1 MPFLCP
7 PASLIHFIL
16 ESLAFSGQYGLYLV
30 DLWEL
35 VARKLQQPNVE
46 DYQKQMI
53 WEWLYF
59 EDETKKSEHLY
70 IMRNNGEMV
79 SQVPHGYDKFL
90 REEGAEE
97 QLRIM
102 PSTETQW
109 QYLTGISDSK
119 RLKDQLGDYPFQ
131 LLCEIAKYGHQGVH
145 APDLCKATGQ
155 DPRSLTLRL
164 KKLESLGFILK
175 KNVYNENTS
184 QHTSLCIHQKFSQ
197 DEVEVSP
204 SDFSEDFDR
213 SRNVHKLKLCV
224 MQSLKNAP
232 NHLRAFK
239 DLKAELGLDK
249 GKSSS
254 KFFRGIVE
262 YLDKHGYAEKVMV
275 KDPNLTQLVFCVKYV
290 KDFPKDVDDISTIV
304 DILEDR
310 DNSQTQGEIDEDENK
325 LENGTLP
332 QFSLF
337 FPLANQLHAVVEQSR
352 SCGCTSMELVR
363 SLTGS
368 SDYRPISKYSDT
380 LTTYV
385 NENGKPKRSKPYD
398 DPYENCSIIRSYDFR
413 GKFKFYRYFSTR
425 YYEGDIPQEHK
436 KEATKNPK
444 IEELSLGDLNKK
456 YYQPLNK
463 VSQGSL
469 INTKKRK
476 IPDKGKSTAKRLKPL
491 DNDGTKQS
499 RGRPKRNRNGGADSF
514 EDVKPNISPP
524 PSASESIL
532 SYKENTVDTGLKKDQ
547 KAFDGAL
554 ISKDRVPDTKRKH
567 AKATIS
573 SGSLKG
579 NRRRE
584 ELLNMISDFGGV
596 TYTSASLCRQLDE
609 RLGSSTTTDKKTL
622 ARDVSF
628 LINAG
633 GLEVQDINFV
643 QSGQRVSRKLLI
655 LTSTDKRPLEARI
668 NEAKKDCI
676 EDKGIRPNFQAN
688 RRVIEGEVTLFS
700 NDKDVAAFDRK
711 KKAHG
716 RLQSLS
722 GRPSRREKRKAEK
735 KIKEE
740 KPMDFSEDRL
750 SIDAKSQSEPLYSL
764 PVNVPKRKKKSKKMK
779 EELPPGRNLGRSS
792 RAPRK
797 FDKSDITTLYRAVII
812 YRTFKR
818 GTIDFEKIASLF
830 GNVNS
835 NEARLKW
842 IQVRKLLGGMSAV
855 HKGIR
860 AFEEIVLKGVEV
872 GMVSAQDLETVD
884 LRFLLDLWRDCD
896 SSELEISDSFPLF
909 AYKKDNLEEYIFS
922 ENEVP
927 HPGLFEQLEAN
938 SMRQKGSI
946 LSDVTFFCQEQEKI
960 ERDTLDEEKTL
971 LKAIFATPEA
981 GSEGRNVRNV
991 LRHYDDEKVQK
1002 ASFALIKSKE
1012 LSHHSTDDNDSSF
1025 VLTDHFYN
1033 TFSQKAI
1040 NKGFLHEATFL
1051 RDSLTSVA
1059 MASKVL
1065 LLSSGISNGQM
1076 APVLYYVSR
1085 GVADLL
1091 RIDKHYEFSGY
1102 ESRLIDKE
1110 KLACDIVVKFDS
1122 KSEQEFRIAQ
1132 APIPI
1137 GKICSHIW
1145 LDINGRIN
1153 TVMWH
1158 NIIITILHYVVFRP
1172 GIPEQILFNK
1182 MKTALGVSDFVCVMK
1197 WLQDTGAVRIGGYND
1212 YWVNKEWFTILG

>member
-7 PASLIHFIL
+7 PASLIHYIL

-30 DLWEL
+30 DLWQL
-35 VARKLQQPNVE
+35 VARKLQQPYVE

-59 EDETKKSEHLY
+59 EDKTKQNEHLY
-70 IMRNNGEMV
+70 IIRSNGEMI
-79 SQVPHGYDKFL
+79 SQIPHGYDKFL
-90 REEGAEE
+90 RVEGAEE

-131 LLCEIAKYGHQGVH
+131 LLCEIAKYGHHGVH

-164 KKLESLGFILK
+164 KKLESLSFILK
-175 KNVYNENTS
+175 KNVYNERTS
-184 QHTSLCIHQKFSQ
+184 QHTSLCIHKKFSE

-224 MQSLKNAP
+224 MQSLRNAP

-254 KFFRGIVE
+254 KFFRSIVE

-304 DILEDR
+304 DVLEER
-310 DNSQTQGEIDEDENK
+310 DNNQTQGETEEDENK
-325 LENGTLP
+325 AENQTWP

-337 FPLANQLHAVVEQSR
+337 FPLANQLHAVVEQNR
-352 SCGCTSMELVR
+352 NCGCTSMELVR
-363 SLTGS
+363 TLTGC
-368 SDYRPISKYSDT
+368 SDYRPASKYLDT

-385 NENGKPKRSKPYD
+385 NENGKPKLSKPYI
-398 DPYENCSIIRSYDFR
+398 DPYEKCSIIRSYDFR
-413 GKFKFYRYFSTR
+413 GKFKFYRYFSTQ
-425 YYEGDIPQEHK
+425 YYEGNIPQEHK
-436 KEATKNPK
+436 RELSRNPK
-444 IEELSLGDLNKK
+444 IEDLSLGDLNKK

-476 IPDKGKSTAKRLKPL
+476 IPEKDKGTTKRMKSL
-491 DNDGTKQS
+491 DNDVIKQS
-499 RGRPKRNRNGGADSF
+499 RGRPKRNASA
-514 EDVKPNISPP
+514 EASSLVDVKPNTFLPP
-524 PSASESIL
+524 PASEPTP
-532 SYKENTVDTGLKKDQ
+532 SYKEDTVETELKKDQ
-547 KAFDGAL
+547 KSFGAAL
-554 ISKDRVPDTKRKH
+554 ISRDGLPEAKRKH
-567 AKATIS
+567 AKRTIK

-584 ELLNMISDFGGV
+584 ELLNMIDDFGGV

-609 RLGSSTTTDKKTL
+609 RLGSLTTTDKKTL

-633 GLEVQDINFV
+633 SLEVQDINFV

-655 LTSTDKRPLEARI
+655 LASTDKKPLEARI

-676 EDKGIRPNFQAN
+676 EDKGSRPNFQAN

-711 KKAHG
+711 KKAQG

-722 GRPSRREKRKAEK
+722 SRSSRHEKKKNEK

-740 KPMDFSEDRL
+740 NPVDFSEERSSLDVM
-750 SIDAKSQSEPLYSL
+750 SQSEPLSSL
-764 PVNVPKRKKKSKKMK
+764 TLNVPKKKKKLRKIK
-779 EELPPGRNLGRSS
+779 EEFRPDRNLGRRS
-792 RAPRK
+792 RVPRQ

-818 GTIDFEKIASLF
+818 GTIDFQKIATLF
-830 GNVNS
+830 DNINA

-842 IQVRKLLGGMSAV
+842 IQVRKLLGGMNAV
-855 HKGIR
+855 NKGIR
-860 AFEEIVLKGVEV
+860 AFEEIVLKGIEV
-872 GMVSAQDLETVD
+872 GMVSVQDLETVD

-909 AYKKDNLEEYIFS
+909 ACKKDNLEEYIFT
-922 ENEVP
+922 ETGEL
-927 HPGLFEQLEAN
+927 HPDFFEQLEAN

-946 LSDVTFFCQEQEKI
+946 LSDVTFFYRKPEKI
-960 ERDTLDEEKTL
+960 EKDTLDEEKTL
-971 LKAIFATPEA
+971 LKAIFASPEA
-981 GSEGRNVRNV
+981 GSEGSNVRNI
-991 LRHYDDEKVQK
+991 LHHYDDEKVKQ
-1002 ASFALIKSKE
+1002 ASISLIKNKE
-1012 LSHHSTDDNDSSF
+1012 LSHHSTDENDSNF

-1040 NKGFLHEATFL
+1040 NEDFLHEATSF
-1051 RDSLTSVA
+1051 RDSLSSVS
-1059 MASKVL
+1059 MASKAL
-1065 LLSSGISNGQM
+1065 LLSLGISNGQM
-1076 APVLYYVSR
+1076 ASLLYYVSR

-1091 RIDKHYEFSGY
+1091 RIDKHYEFNGY

-1110 KLACDIVVKFDS
+1110 KLACDIIVKLDS
-1122 KSEQEFRIAQ
+1122 QREQDFRINKT
-1132 APIPI
+1132 PIPI
-1137 GKICSHIW
+1137 GKVCSHIW

-1153 TVMWH
+1153 IAMWH
-1158 NIIITILHYVVFRP
+1158 NIIITILHYLVFRP
-1172 GIPEQILFNK
+1172 GIPEETLFNK
-1182 MKTALGVSDFVCVMK
+1182 MKPVLDVSDFFCVMK
-1197 WLQDTGAVRIGGYND
+1197 WLENTGAVRIGAYND